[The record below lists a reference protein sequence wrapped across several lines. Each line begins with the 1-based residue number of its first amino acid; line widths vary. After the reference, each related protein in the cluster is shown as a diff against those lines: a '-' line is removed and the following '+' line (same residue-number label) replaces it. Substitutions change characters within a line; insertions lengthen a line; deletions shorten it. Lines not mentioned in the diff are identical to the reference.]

1 MPAYTFQC
9 EEGHVITRKLTYAGY
24 DAIKGDVDTAII
36 CPVCWADDKPNR
48 PAKIKVYPP
57 EFNITPGV
65 WDDLG
70 TGSIQ
75 EDELRREGYF

>member
-1 MPAYTFQC
+1 MPMYSFQC
-9 EEGHVITRKLTYAGY
+9 EEGHVTTLKLTYVGY
-24 DAIKGDVDTAII
+24 DAIRGDSDTII
-36 CPVCWADDKPNR
+36 LCLSCWTDGNHDS

-57 EFNITPGV
+57 EFNITPGI